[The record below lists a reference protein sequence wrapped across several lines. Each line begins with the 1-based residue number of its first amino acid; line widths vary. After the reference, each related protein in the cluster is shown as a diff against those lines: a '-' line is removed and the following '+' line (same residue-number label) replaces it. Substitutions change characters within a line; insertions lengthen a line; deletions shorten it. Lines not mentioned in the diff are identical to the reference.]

1 MPEPSRKVAQVIP
14 AIETLEGA
22 GFVVRRPFPRPG
34 LDQIDPFLLI
44 DHMGP
49 VDHAPGAAKGAPD
62 HPHRGFET
70 VSYILE
76 GELEHKD
83 SVGNHGVL
91 GPGDVQW
98 MTAGAGV
105 VHSEM
110 PSLRMQREGGR
121 LHGFQIW
128 VNLPRADK
136 MVPPRYQEIAAQR
149 IPRVEREGVVVRVI
163 AGQALDTVGAVETH
177 TPILYL
183 HVTLDPGARVELD
196 AAAELNAVVYVIS
209 GEGRF
214 GPDRVEAEESDLV
227 VFHHDGARAA
237 LAADD
242 TASGPLDVL
251 VLAGRPLGEP
261 LARYGPFV
269 MNTRSELVEAVED
282 FQAGRMGRIGVA

>member
-1 MPEPSRKVAQVIP
+1 
-14 AIETLEGA
+14 
-22 GFVVRRPFPRPG
+22 VRRPFPRPG

-49 VDHAPGAAKGAPD
+49 VDPAPGAAKGAPD